1 MKVAVISP
9 SREHLRDMG
18 ATLEMEHHT
27 VVLVEGGKSRMRGLA
42 EHEQPDLMLVDGM
55 CCDPNELAQI
65 EHITT
70 HLPHIAVILLCSTH
84 TPEFLINSMRAGV
97 REVLPSPASP
107 EALTAA
113 VQRIATKKAGVPAG
127 RSPGRILAFMPCKG
141 GSGATFIA
149 TNLGWQLA
157 ESGSVLL
164 MDLNLQFGDALSF
177 VHDGRPATTLS
188 HVARD
193 IGRLDASFLAAS
205 AVRIAPNY
213 SVLAAPEDPAHAIEV
228 KPEHV
233 DAILALAVTQ
243 YDYVLLDM
251 SRTLD
256 TLCIKALDRAHRVY
270 PVLQA
275 GLPHVRNASKLLEV
289 FRSLGYRSDKVEMI
303 VNRHEKG
310 GDIGLDQIQR
320 TLGAAVKLHTVPNS
334 YRDVNSSINHGEPL
348 TKTARSSAVARIIA
362 EFARALGPKQE
373 EDRGLLGRLF
383 RRA

>member
-1 MKVAVISP
+1 MKIVVISP
-9 SREHLRDMG
+9 SRNHLG
-18 ATLEMEHHT
+18 AIESVLEGQDHT
-27 VVLVEGGKSRMRGLA
+27 VLRFDGGKSRMREVA
-42 EHEQPDLMLVDGM
+42 EKEQPDLMLVDGI
-55 CCDPNELAQI
+55 CCDINELVPV
-65 EHITT
+65 EHVTSHHPAT
-70 HLPHIAVILLCSTH
+70 AVILLCSTH

-97 REVLPSPASP
+97 REVLPSPPSR
-107 EALTAA
+107 EALTSA
-113 VQRIATKKAGVPAG
+113 VQRVAAKMAGVPAA
-127 RSPGRILAFMPCKG
+127 RSPGKILAFMPCKG
-141 GSGATFIA
+141 GSGATFLA

-157 ESGSVLL
+157 ESHSVLL
-164 MDLNLQFGDALSF
+164 IDLNLQFGDALSF
-177 VHDGRPATTLS
+177 VHDGRAATTLS
-188 HVARD
+188 HLARD

-205 AVRIAPNY
+205 AVRVAPNY
-213 SVLAAPEDPAHAIEV
+213 SVLAAPEDPAHAVEV

-289 FRSLGYRSDKVEMI
+289 FRSLGYRNDKVEMI
-303 VNRHEKG
+303 VNRFDKG
-310 GDIGLDQIQR
+310 GDIGIDQIQR
-320 TLGAAVKLHTVPNS
+320 TLGAGVKLHTVPNS
-334 YRDVNSSINHGEPL
+334 YKDVNSSINHGEPL
-348 TKTARSSAVARIIA
+348 TKTARSSAVAKIIA
-362 EFARALGPKQE
+362 EFARALGPRQQ